1 MLPRHHAWSLADLA
15 SDSLHLVSQVCLQP
29 TFHYYDCI
37 QKSILVTVLSAQL
50 LFFFNYEKFIFVCIC
65 IHIHVL
71 SRSVTHNSL
80 RPHRLQSARL
90 LCPWD
95 FPGKNIRV
103 GCHFLLRGSCR
114 PGIEP
119 MSSAL
124 AGGFFTLLGSPT
136 QLHFSTFLHLPH
148 VHFSPSTPTL
158 LWEMTKRK
166 TSEMTNK

>member
-95 FPGKNIRV
+95 FPGKNTGVSCHALLHGIFPTQGSNPGLPHCRQILYHLSHRGSPRILKWVAYPFSRASFQPRNRIRV
-103 GCHFLLRGSCR
+103 SC
-114 PGIEP
+114 I
-119 MSSAL
+119 
-124 AGGFFTLLGSPT
+124 AGGFFTS
-136 QLHFSTFLHLPH
+136 
-148 VHFSPSTPTL
+148 
-158 LWEMTKRK
+158 
-166 TSEMTNK
+166 

>member
-95 FPGKNIRV
+95 FPGKNTGV
-103 GCHFLLRGSCR
+103 SCHALLHGIFPTQGSNPGLPHCRQILYHLSHQEKLLRQDC
-114 PGIEP
+114 
-119 MSSAL
+119 
-124 AGGFFTLLGSPT
+124 
-136 QLHFSTFLHLPH
+136 
-148 VHFSPSTPTL
+148 
-158 LWEMTKRK
+158 KD
-166 TSEMTNK
+166 

>member
-103 GCHFLLRGSCR
+103 GCRFLLQGIFPIQGPNLGLLHCR
-114 PGIEP
+114 RILYQL
-119 MSSAL
+119 SHQ
-124 AGGFFTLLGSPT
+124 GSPYIT
-136 QLHFSTFLHLPH
+136 LEAVWLFHNLCQFRLHESEGGL
-148 VHFSPSTPTL
+148 TL
-158 LWEMTKRK
+158 
-166 TSEMTNK
+166 